1 MVLIKFIELPVPI
14 EVPEALLVVVTVPRV
29 VDMLV
34 IPNDAPT
41 LVDEDDR
48 EVNVMKVEGGD
59 IEIGFD
65 TELREMLDVA
75 ELGTALWD

>member
-34 IPNDAPT
+34 IPSDAPT

-65 TELREMLDVA
+65 AELREMLDVA